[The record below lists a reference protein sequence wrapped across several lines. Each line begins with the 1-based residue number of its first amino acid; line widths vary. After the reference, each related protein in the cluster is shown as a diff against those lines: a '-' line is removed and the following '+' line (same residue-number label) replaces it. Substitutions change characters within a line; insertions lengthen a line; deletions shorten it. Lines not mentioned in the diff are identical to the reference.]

1 MVNIGI
7 VGCGKWA
14 TILINEINK
23 KSEFNLTSVVC
34 RKKKIFS
41 NKINVFSNVNEM
53 LVYGDIDCLF
63 VAANP
68 KLNLEVIKLLN
79 EKKLP
84 TILEKPLANNYES
97 AKDIQK
103 WAVDNNVI
111 LYPNLPNYFS
121 ETFIKLKQILQKNYR
136 EITKIIIYEGGFGPF
151 RENIHPIW
159 DWGFHSISLLF
170 LLFKNINFSNVRNFE
185 IKANNDF
192 GKGLVTKFEFKI
204 DKNINVK
211 ILNGNLFN
219 KKLRK
224 IKIILKNNDCIENDM
239 ILHRIQHNKEIIF
252 SNKETPINSLLN
264 NFFIYFNNKD
274 NTISR
279 ELIDASCKTTKFL
292 EKFYKC

>member
-23 KSEFNLTSVVC
+23 NSEFNLTSIVC
-34 RKKKIFS
+34 RKQKIFPI
-41 NKINVFSNVNEM
+41 KINVYSSVNEM
-53 LVYGDIDCLF
+53 LLYGDIDCLF

-68 KLNLEVIKLLN
+68 NLNLEVIELLK
-79 EKKLP
+79 EKNLP

-97 AKDIQK
+97 AKEIQK
-103 WAVDNNVI
+103 WAVNNNVV

-121 ETFIKLKQILQKNYR
+121 ETFIKLKKILQKNYSK
-136 EITKIIIYEGGFGPF
+136 IKKIIIYEGDFGPF

-170 LLFKNINFSNVRNFE
+170 LLFANINLSNVRNFE
-185 IKANNDF
+185 IKSNNMF
-192 GKGLVTKFEFKI
+192 GIGIVNKFEFKI
-204 DKNINVK
+204 EKNISVK
-211 ILNGNLFN
+211 VLNGNLFN
-219 KKLRK
+219 KKIRK
-224 IKIILKNNDCIENDM
+224 IKIILKNNDCFENDM
-239 ILHRIQHNKEIIF
+239 ILHRIQYNKKIIF
-252 SNKETPINSLLN
+252 SNKNTPVNSLLN
-264 NFFIYFNNKD
+264 NFFIYLNKKD

-279 ELIDASCKTTKFL
+279 ELIDVSCQTTKFL